1 MSCIGKTATS
11 TSLSEPQQQDEMDHL
26 DLRDVSE
33 GYIIK
38 VTKSKFGSNV
48 RTLYF
53 HFPTRPK
60 NTSDTSSLLIPS
72 SYTRIQKQIRR
83 KSRLIMNELT
93 SRAFDFTTL
102 KEMHIPSK
110 CFRPK
115 PEYDDSLVDLVFPD
129 RTLTIAGRRDIPG
142 SIDLVNT
149 IIETG
154 KVYLKNQDKLSPEE
168 ITAQFIE
175 YMDDN
180 MFKTDKRAAL
190 EKLPLEQKLDFLHTY
205 ALNGISEIKK
215 MRKCLYILKNVAH

>member
-1 MSCIGKTATS
+1 M
-11 TSLSEPQQQDEMDHL
+11 
-26 DLRDVSE
+26 
-33 GYIIK
+33 
-38 VTKSKFGSNV
+38 
-48 RTLYF
+48 
-53 HFPTRPK
+53 
-60 NTSDTSSLLIPS
+60 
-72 SYTRIQKQIRR
+72 
-83 KSRLIMNELT
+83 
-93 SRAFDFTTL
+93 
-102 KEMHIPSK
+102 
-110 CFRPK
+110 
-115 PEYDDSLVDLVFPD
+115 
-129 RTLTIAGRRDIPG
+129 
-142 SIDLVNT
+142 NT